1 MYFPSANIKDLT
13 IAPNESGSITT
24 TLDSLKCTKWHKRSK
39 DVDPTEGENN
49 PIWDRRAIDS
59 NWRIIGSPSFD
70 STKIVAPTFFAPD
83 LTDEQYKDSLAKYG
97 AYGLK
102 YFYTWRVSAGEPQ
115 FTVTSTTNRAIPATH
130 AYLVQYA
137 GDITWQ
143 KWNTGNPLVVIQ
155 DNPVAAPKRHQ
166 EEENSD
172 QTLRLVLKSGTC
184 EADVAYISRM
194 AFGATMGYDL
204 NMDLSKMINA
214 NSANIYTMGELY
226 KMAGNCIPDTV
237 TVLPVGVQLAA
248 DGAYTFAIPDGTY
261 GTGVVLIDKVADTRT
276 NLALTDYTVNLT
288 AGTYDERFEIE
299 LSPIAQTPTD
309 IETISD
315 ERLEISGVRK
325 VVVDGVLY
333 IVKDGVVFDAQGNRV
348 R

>member
-1 MYFPSANIKDLT
+1 MTCRLRNIT
-13 IAPNESGSITT
+13 HV
-24 TLDSLKCTKWHKRSK
+24 DSLKCTKWQKK
-39 DVDPTEGENN
+39 PKELDPTEGENN

-59 NWRIIGSPSFD
+59 NWRIIGSPSFN
-70 STKIVAPTFFAPD
+70 STKITAPTFIF
-83 LTDEQYKDSLAKYG
+83 TDEDLNDDGKIDDKDEKI
-97 AYGLK
+97 AYDAYVAANGPFSLK
-102 YFYTWRVSAGEPQ
+102 YFYQWEVEYNMPK
-115 FTVTSTTNRAIPATH
+115 FTIANASTTEFKATQ

-143 KWNTGNPLVVIQ
+143 KWDNDNPLVVIQ
-155 DNPVAAPKRHQ
+155 NNPAAAPARLQ
-166 EEENSD
+166 ESTGE
-172 QTLRLVLKSGTC
+172 QTLRLVLQQGTR

-194 AFGATMGYDL
+194 AYSATMGYDL

-237 TVLPVGVQLAA
+237 TTLPVGVQLAA
-248 DGAYTFAIPDGTY
+248 DGVYTFAMPDGTN
-261 GTGVVLIDKVADTRT
+261 GTGIVLIDKIAGTRT

-309 IETISD
+309 IENVQGDNVQSTK
-315 ERLEISGVRK
+315 VRK
-325 VVVDGVLY
+325 VMVDGILY

-348 R
+348 K